1 MEDLWSQLSAAN
13 LTSILKN
20 ATISQELLPLL
31 ASSSSAIRLPP
42 SLQTA
47 LFPSSSSSSSTPRS
61 GCNDAFSVFAFL
73 AFLLALLQLVQD
85 MARKR
90 KRRGAGDGGYH
101 GLEDEEETVVC
112 QERGRQAAIAAHTMF
127 QGFFS
132 SKMTHTTKILL
143 AGFLNAMDNNVED
156 CPAWSICEASR
167 EAGGRGTVGGVV
179 ARFLVFEIF
188 WQNYGGGRYFIEA
201 RNTSVTRVS
210 GHQAA
215 QWLKQSK
222 AIERAALQ
230 VKCSL
235 PNLVANSCSVPC

>member
-1 MEDLWSQLSAAN
+1 MWSQLSAAN

-20 ATISQELLPLL
+20 ATIAQELLPLL
-31 ASSSSAIRLPP
+31 ASSSSAIGLPP

-47 LFPSSSSSSSTPRS
+47 LFPSSSSSPSTPRS

-73 AFLLALLQLVQD
+73 AFLLALLQLMQD
-85 MARKR
+85 MAKKR
-90 KRRGAGDGGYH
+90 KRRGAGD

-132 SKMTHTTKILL
+132 SKMTITKILL

-179 ARFLVFEIF
+179 ARFLVFRDFLAKLWWRQIF
-188 WQNYGGGRYFIEA
+188 HRSTQYI
-201 RNTSVTRVS
+201 
-210 GHQAA
+210 
-215 QWLKQSK
+215 
-222 AIERAALQ
+222 
-230 VKCSL
+230 CD
-235 PNLVANSCSVPC
+235 

>member
-1 MEDLWSQLSAAN
+1 MWSQLSAAN

-31 ASSSSAIRLPP
+31 ASSSSSAIGLPP

-47 LFPSSSSSSSTPRS
+47 LFSSSSSSSSTPRS

-73 AFLLALLQLVQD
+73 AFLLALLQLMQD

-90 KRRGAGDGGYH
+90 KRRGAGDGEHH
-101 GLEDEEETVVC
+101 GLEEDEQESTVC

-127 QGFFS
+127 QGLFS
-132 SKMTHTTKILL
+132 SKKTHTTKILL

-167 EAGGRGTVGGVV
+167 EAGGRGAVGGVV
-179 ARFLVFEIF
+179 ARFWVFRDFLAKLWWRQIF
-188 WQNYGGGRYFIEA
+188 CRSRQHI
-201 RNTSVTRVS
+201 
-210 GHQAA
+210 
-215 QWLKQSK
+215 
-222 AIERAALQ
+222 
-230 VKCSL
+230 CD
-235 PNLVANSCSVPC
+235 

>member
-1 MEDLWSQLSAAN
+1 MEGVEDLWSQLSAAN

-31 ASSSSAIRLPP
+31 ASSSSAIGLPP

-73 AFLLALLQLVQD
+73 AFLLALLQLMQD
-85 MARKR
+85 MAKKR
-90 KRRGAGDGGYH
+90 KRRGAGDGEHH
-101 GLEDEEETVVC
+101 GLEHDEEETVVC

-127 QGFFS
+127 QGLFS
-132 SKMTHTTKILL
+132 SKMTNVTKILL

-167 EAGGRGTVGGVV
+167 EAGGRGAVGGVV
-179 ARFLVFEIF
+179 ARFWGFRDCMPKLWWRQI
-188 WQNYGGGRYFIEA
+188 
-201 RNTSVTRVS
+201 
-210 GHQAA
+210 
-215 QWLKQSK
+215 LLSK
-222 AIERAALQ
+222 LATHL
-230 VKCSL
+230 
-235 PNLVANSCSVPC
+235 

>member
-1 MEDLWSQLSAAN
+1 MEGVEDLWSQLSAAN

-31 ASSSSAIRLPP
+31 ASGSSAIGLPP

-47 LFPSSSSSSSTPRS
+47 LFPSSSSSSTPRS

-73 AFLLALLQLVQD
+73 AFLLALLQLMQD

-90 KRRGAGDGGYH
+90 KRRGAGDGEHH
-101 GLEDEEETVVC
+101 GLEDEQETVVC

-127 QGFFS
+127 QGLFS
-132 SKMTHTTKILL
+132 SKMTQATKILL

-167 EAGGRGTVGGVV
+167 EAGGRGAVGGVV
-179 ARFLVFEIF
+179 ARFLVFRDFLAKLWWRQIF
-188 WQNYGGGRYFIEA
+188 C
-201 RNTSVTRVS
+201 RNRQ
-210 GHQAA
+210 H
-215 QWLKQSK
+215 
-222 AIERAALQ
+222 I
-230 VKCSL
+230 CD
-235 PNLVANSCSVPC
+235 

>member
-1 MEDLWSQLSAAN
+1 MWSQLSASN

-20 ATISQELLPLL
+20 ATIAQELLPLL
-31 ASSSSAIRLPP
+31 ASSSSAIGLPP

-73 AFLLALLQLVQD
+73 AFLLALLQLMQD

-90 KRRGAGDGGYH
+90 KRRGAGD

-127 QGFFS
+127 QGLFS
-132 SKMTHTTKILL
+132 SKMTKATKILL

-179 ARFLVFEIF
+179 ARLWVFRDLLV
-188 WQNYGGGRYFIEA
+188 
-201 RNTSVTRVS
+201 
-210 GHQAA
+210 
-215 QWLKQSK
+215 L
-222 AIERAALQ
+222 
-230 VKCSL
+230 
-235 PNLVANSCSVPC
+235 